1 MTNLKFKSLTYFSP
15 YDYLAQANVLIME
28 MEKDMTSLQNSAV
41 LFEVEVP
48 KFEALHDC
56 RR

>member
-1 MTNLKFKSLTYFSP
+1 MRFFQFKCKRP

-28 MEKDMTSLQNSAV
+28 MEKDMNNFQNSAV

-56 RR
+56 R